1 MNLMQN
7 EEFVELVRKYEDIA
21 KQDRKMQDDFYT
33 RNILPYIYRKLKQEQ
48 KLEVDNLIILGSGQ
62 ANTAA
67 LLIAVFNPKRIA
79 FLVTSQTARVFPQNV
94 VSKLK
99 HLIDI
104 DELRCPVNTWPYT
117 DTQEEQRPPINPG
130 FFQRDHSSITA
141 IYEGV
146 RDIFDYWKGLGI
158 KQSEIFLDLT
168 GGMSTMTVG
177 AAKSAHVLDLSSI
190 YITSQYQ
197 NNKIIEGSQRIEF
210 VPNPY
215 KVFGDLEAEE
225 AKRLYRSHDYNGAQ
239 RIFAKLAKEVPE
251 AQRYQLYAD
260 LSEAYDAWEV
270 LDFKKAAVK
279 LAAVLNNIN
288 HDSALHSYIHQLQEQ
303 LNSAQE
309 LSEIT
314 STVGSDDRNSKLSV
328 LADKNKI
335 LHLLSTLR
343 SIAKR
348 RASNERYDVAALY
361 QYRAIELISQHRL
374 ATYHCL
380 ASDIDYSQIT
390 DPQSGQQIAKNDLKN
405 RYINKHRLVI
415 DARRRRQPNDRTQL
429 ATDLPSKKPGLFASY
444 NLLAALDDPFLQN
457 YNWVD
462 IEVRTETR
470 NNSILAHGYRL
481 ITQNEFESFAQVAEE
496 LYSRLLELYSEDGQV
511 WEARSQFIQPFL

>member
-1 MNLMQN
+1 MEFL
-7 EEFVELVRKYEDIA
+7 EELRLFRERTEPRYF
-21 KQDRKMQDDFYT
+21 QG
-33 RNILPYIYRKLKQEQ
+33 
-48 KLEVDNLIILGSGQ
+48 LIIVGTGQ
-62 ANTAA
+62 STTAA
-67 LLIAVFNPKRIA
+67 LLVGTLKVDHIA
-79 FLVTSQTARVFPQNV
+79 FLLSDETKEMPDKVAEMLGCSSADWLRVPLSDTST
-94 VSKLK
+94 L
-99 HLIDI
+99 
-104 DELRCPVNTWPYT
+104 
-117 DTQEEQRPPINPG
+117 
-130 FFQRDHSSITA
+130 A
-141 IYEGV
+141 IYDGV
-146 RDIFDYWKGLGI
+146 KTVIERWRHLERARIA
-158 KQSEIFLDLT
+158 LDLT
-168 GGMSTMTVG
+168 GGLKPMTVG
-177 AAKSAHVLDLSSI
+177 LAKAGHLLGLQTLYVESDYAKPSEEKSGPKPG
-190 YITSQYQ
+190 T
-197 NNKIIEGSQRIEF
+197 QRLVIP
-210 VPNPY
+210 PNPY

-225 AKRLYRSHDYNGAQ
+225 AKRLFRVHDYNGAQ
-239 RIFAKLAKEVPE
+239 CIFTKLAQEVPE
-251 AQRYQLYAD
+251 TQRYQLYAD

-270 LDFKKAAVK
+270 LDFQRAAEK
-279 LAAVLNNIN
+279 LNVVVENID
-288 HDSALHSYIHQLQEQ
+288 HDPLLHSYIHQLQEQ

-496 LYSRLLELYSEDGQV
+496 LYSRLLELYGEDGQV
-511 WEARSQFIQPFL
+511 WEARSQFIQPF